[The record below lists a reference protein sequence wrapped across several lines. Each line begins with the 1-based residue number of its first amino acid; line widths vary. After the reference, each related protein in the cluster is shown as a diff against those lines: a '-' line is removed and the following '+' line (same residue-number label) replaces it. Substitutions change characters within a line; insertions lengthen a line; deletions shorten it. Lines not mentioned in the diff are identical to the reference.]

1 MSFRINSNTAAM
13 GALRNLDMTGT
24 LFNKSI
30 NRLSTGMR
38 ITSAADDPAGLI
50 VSENFRAQIGG
61 VTQAI
66 RNNQDALNYA
76 KTAEGSLDEIARLLR
91 DGRELAVQS
100 GNSALLDAN
109 QIQANQNQWNL
120 IVQSINRI
128 ATETQFGR
136 KRLLDGSSGVN
147 ASVVDLANVKNISL
161 TGVFN
166 GKSVTTNG
174 AIGVDIT
181 TVAKKATA
189 QGTNGV
195 AAANIGAYLGTAV
208 GTSSGQFSIN
218 GTTFVVGANETWGDV
233 VARINE
239 RSAQTGVVAEA
250 QYGVT
255 AAGEGSIKLSSTT
268 FGTKG
273 DFVVSDSGVLLS
285 SAGLIETKTTATK
298 GVDAVASVTIG
309 SDTVTFTGG
318 LMGHDGLTLTD
329 ADGNVI
335 SVQPIA
341 APVTIATAGYVQ
353 VGSAQ
358 FQTGGNAGQR
368 ATLSIGSFLS
378 STLQI
383 DGLDLTTANGVN
395 TAMGAIENAISELS
409 RKRGEIGSFMRNVL
423 ESNVRSLGIAK
434 ENLTATESAIRDV
447 DVAEEMTNY
456 TKLQIL
462 QQSGLSVLAQANQA
476 PQGVLSL
483 LRG

>member
-13 GALRNLDMTGT
+13 GALRNLGINNDMFG
-24 LFNKSI
+24 KSI
-30 NRLSTGMR
+30 NRLSTGLR
-38 ITSAADDPAGLI
+38 INSASDDPVGLI

-91 DGRELAVQS
+91 EGRELAVQS
-100 GNSALLDAN
+100 GNTALLDAN

-128 ATETQFGR
+128 ATDTQFGR

-147 ASVVDLANVKNISL
+147 ASVVSLANVKNISL

-166 GKSVTTNG
+166 GQSVTSNG
-174 AIGVDIT
+174 AIGIDVT
-181 TVAKKATA
+181 AVATKATA
-189 QGTNGV
+189 QGTN
-195 AAANIGAYLGTAV
+195 AIASADINAYLGTSV
-208 GTSSGQFSIN
+208 GTNSGQFSIN
-218 GTTFVVGANETWGDV
+218 GTSFVVGANETWGDV

-239 RSAQTGVVAEA
+239 RSGQTGVVAEA
-250 QYGVT
+250 THDGT
-255 AAGEGSIKLSSTT
+255 NGSIKLTSTT
-268 FGTKG
+268 FGSKG

-285 SAGLIETKTTATK
+285 GPGLIETSTSFGGVAGVNATA
-298 GVDAVASVTIG
+298 DVTIG
-309 SDTVTFTGG
+309 GATVTFNGG
-318 LMGHDGLTLTD
+318 LMGHDGLSLTD

-335 SVQPIA
+335 TLQPMS
-341 APVTIATAGYVQ
+341 APATMLTAGYVQ

-368 ATLSIGSFLS
+368 TTLSIGSFLS
-378 STLQI
+378 SNLMI
-383 DGLDLTTANGVN
+383 DGLDLTTPNGVDA
-395 TAMGAIENAISELS
+395 AMGAIETAISELS
-409 RKRGEIGSFMRNVL
+409 RKRGVIGSFMRNVL

-434 ENLTATESAIRDV
+434 ENLVATESAIRDV
-447 DVAEEMTNY
+447 DVADEMTNY